1 MRTILLAAV
10 ALGGLLTINTPAS
23 AQGIYFGPGG
33 VGSDDGRRYGRGYDR
48 EYDDERRYRR
58 MCARLRDA
66 CRNKDVYGEEG
77 QGNCRRYRRT
87 CG

>member
-1 MRTILLAAV
+1 MRKILLAGV
-10 ALGGLLTINTPAS
+10 TLGALLMIDAPAF
-23 AQGIYFGPGG
+23 AQGISIGPGG
-33 VGSDDGRRYGRGYDR
+33 VRVDDGRRYDRGYDG
-48 EYDDERRYRR
+48 DRRYGR

>member
-1 MRTILLAAV
+1 MRKIVFAAAATGALLVMNA
-10 ALGGLLTINTPAS
+10 PS
-23 AQGIYFGPGG
+23 FAQGIRIGPGG
-33 VGSDDGRRYGRGYDR
+33 VEVDDGRGYR
-48 EYDDERRYRR
+48 EEREERRYRC
-58 MCARLRDA
+58 MCAELRDA

>member
-1 MRTILLAAV
+1 MRKVLLASMTLG
-10 ALGGLLTINTPAS
+10 ALMAINAPAFS
-23 AQGIYFGPGG
+23 QGISIGPGG
-33 VGSDDGRRYGRGYDR
+33 VRIDDGRRYERDYDSGYR
-48 EYDDERRYRR
+48 DERRFRR

-66 CRNKDVYGEEG
+66 CENRDVYGEEG

>member
-1 MRTILLAAV
+1 MRKILLATV
-10 ALGGLLTINTPAS
+10 TLGALLVIDAPAM
-23 AQGIYFGPGG
+23 AQGFSIGPGG
-33 VGSDDGRRYGRGYDR
+33 VRIDDGRRYDRGYD
-48 EYDDERRYRR
+48 DDRRYRR

-66 CRNKDVYGEEG
+66 CRNKDIYGEEG

>member
-1 MRTILLAAV
+1 MRKTLLAGLT
-10 ALGGLLTINTPAS
+10 LGALLTISAPAF
-23 AQGIYFGPGG
+23 AQGISIGPGG
-33 VGSDDGRRYGRGYDR
+33 VRVDDGRRYERGYER
-48 EYDDERRYRR
+48 EYRDDRRHAR

>member
-1 MRTILLAAV
+1 MRKILLASV
-10 ALGGLLTINTPAS
+10 TLGALLIIDAPAFS
-23 AQGIYFGPGG
+23 QGISIGPGG
-33 VGSDDGRRYGRGYDR
+33 VRVDDGRRYGR
-48 EYDDERRYRR
+48 EYDSGYRDNRRNAR

>member
-1 MRTILLAAV
+1 MRKILLAGV
-10 ALGGLLTINTPAS
+10 TLGALLMIDAPAF
-23 AQGIYFGPGG
+23 AQGLSIGPGG
-33 VGSDDGRRYGRGYDR
+33 VRIDDGRRYDRGYDSGYR
-48 EYDDERRYRR
+48 DDRRSAR